1 MDTQER
7 HQVLFVQLIASL
19 HAETMHFLGKTKH
32 PVTDKIER
40 NLDAARNAIDMLE
53 MLEART
59 RASVTEEE
67 RRFLQQVLQE
77 VRLNYVEEA
86 KTP

>member
-1 MDTQER
+1 MESGDH
-7 HQVLFVQLIASL
+7 HQLLFVQLVMSL

-53 MLEART
+53 MLEVKT
-59 RASVTEEE
+59 KGNLGDEEGQ
-67 RRFLQQVLQE
+67 FLTQVLQE
-77 VRLNYVEEA
+77 VRLNYVDEA
-86 KTP
+86 NKP